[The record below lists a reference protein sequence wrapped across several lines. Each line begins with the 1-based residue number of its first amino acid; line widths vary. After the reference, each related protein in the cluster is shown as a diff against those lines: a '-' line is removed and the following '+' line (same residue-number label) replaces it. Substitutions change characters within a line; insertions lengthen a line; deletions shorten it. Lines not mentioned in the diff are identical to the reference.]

1 MRIVAVQRVGQFD
14 ELFQGFAVRG
24 NDVNTSQV
32 LRPFLVQFSVK
43 GRASKKQNG
52 RHSHPGQYIDRVVV
66 SKINCSKN
74 DARSVGKIRPKN
86 AACQLMGTPPRE
98 QGEFRVATGKAVVGD

>member
-1 MRIVAVQRVGQFD
+1 MLENVDDPLVGFAILDGNPQWRHPVRIVAVERVGQFD

-32 LRPFLVQFSVK
+32 LHPFLVQFSVK
-43 GRASKKQNG
+43 SRASKKQKG

-74 DARSVGKIRPKN
+74 DA
-86 AACQLMGTPPRE
+86 
-98 QGEFRVATGKAVVGD
+98 